1 MIDKIIKIL
10 SLPKTCVIGNL
21 NTVYN
26 PYTLF
31 MPYQKD
37 IRYDFT
43 IVTSLTPFQKR
54 RIELLVPFSPEEEWV
69 CNLLLSGNPVFALEH
84 IRLKGA
90 TVIPDHTTRLVTS
103 QKAKAYPFK
112 KMYVPCGTK
121 ITLAAREQSIE
132 FEEFESCEKEKFAE
146 VFGQPKNTNF

>member
-37 IRYDFT
+37 TQFKFT
-43 IVTSLTPFQKR
+43 LVTSLSPFQKR

-69 CNLLLSGNPVFALEH
+69 CSQFLSGKPVFALEH
-84 IRLKGA
+84 IHLKGA
-90 TVIPDHTTRLVTS
+90 IEIPDHTTRLVTS

-132 FEEFESCEKEKFAE
+132 FEEFKSCEKEKFAE